1 MRPSPARQA
10 TLREHNLG
18 LVLSEVIDAAA
29 AGSPPPSR
37 ADVAAATGLARATVS
52 ALVDRL
58 VGAGLVA
65 ELAPTLTLR
74 AGRPAVPLRPAARTL
89 AAVGAEVNV
98 DYLGV
103 RVLDLTGA
111 VLAERVEPGD
121 FRDSEA
127 SPVLAR
133 LGALVDEVVAT
144 LAGEPPVDRLT
155 RRSGDGTSGV
165 TRAGGDETSRVT
177 RAGGDGTSRVT
188 RAGGGETPGA
198 TRPGESRDDGP
209 PVTRLA
215 GTALALPGIVDRG
228 AGPLR
233 VAPNLGWR
241 DVDVVTALVG
251 ASRTFAAHPPLLANE
266 ADLAA
271 RAESAARLRRIP
283 AGAGAAAPEAG
294 TGPGPGIG
302 TGPGATPGFAAA
314 PAPPP
319 ADGPDGERARPSFVY
334 VSGEIG
340 IGGALVLDGE
350 IFAGRHGWAGE
361 LGQTLVDGL
370 RLERLVGQDALLRA
384 AGLDPRAGVDS
395 LVRAARAGDERVR
408 DVLHEAGA
416 LLGRAVANLVNLVDV
431 NDVVLGGTYARLAEW
446 IAEPARASLARH
458 VLAAPWAPPTVDV
471 ARAGEIP
478 AMTGAALSVLAEVV
492 ADPSS
497 WLLDPVDA

>member
-29 AGSPPPSR
+29 IGAPPPSR

-65 ELAPTLTLR
+65 ELAPAPALR

-98 DYLGV
+98 DYLGL
-103 RVLDLTGA
+103 RVLDLTGG
-111 VLAERVEPGD
+111 VIAERVEPGD
-121 FRDSEA
+121 FRDSDA
-127 SPVLAR
+127 GPVLAR
-133 LGALVDEVVAT
+133 LGALVDEVVAG
-144 LAGEPPVDRLT
+144 LADE
-155 RRSGDGTSGV
+155 
-165 TRAGGDETSRVT
+165 GDEPHAV
-177 RAGGDGTSRVT
+177 AADAVV
-188 RAGGGETPGA
+188 AP
-198 TRPGESRDDGP
+198 
-209 PVTRLA
+209 RLA

-233 VAPNLGWR
+233 VAPNLGWH
-241 DVDVVTALVG
+241 DVDVVAALTA
-251 ASRTFAAHPPLLANE
+251 ASRTFAAHPPSLANE

-271 RAESAARLRRIP
+271 RAESAARLRATRP
-283 AGAGAAAPEAG
+283 SGPSSPRADGAAPGAGASPDLSPDAAPDD
-294 TGPGPGIG
+294 P
-302 TGPGATPGFAAA
+302 
-314 PAPPP
+314 
-319 ADGPDGERARPSFVY
+319 RARPSFVY

-361 LGQTLVDGL
+361 LGQTLVDGK

-395 LVRAARAGDERVR
+395 LVRAARTGDERVR
-408 DVLHEAGA
+408 DVLHEAGS

-431 NDVVLGGTYARLAEW
+431 GDVVLGGTYARLAEW
-446 IAEPARASLARH
+446 IAEPVRASLAKH

-478 AMTGAALSVLAEVV
+478 AMTGAALSVLADVI
-492 ADPSS
+492 ADPTA
-497 WLLDPVDA
+497 WLPDPVDA